1 MRKVTIEASGY
12 LVVCQ
17 VHWRQRAFLSG
28 EGILAADGLPFHGPH
43 LLKGC
48 L

>member
-1 MRKVTIEASGY
+1 MRRVTIEASGY
-12 LVVCQ
+12 LVVRQ
-17 VHWRQRAFLSG
+17 VHWRQHALLGG

-43 LLKGC
+43 LLQGC